1 MAGNDELEAG
11 SRIQVAVRV
20 RPVLPH
26 EASEPVAVA
35 CAADG
40 RKVQVALAERE
51 TSKPALAAATRP
63 DAKAYTFD
71 ACLTGSTTQAQLFD
85 TCGIDELVEA
95 AVDGYCCTVFAFGQ
109 TGSGKTYTI
118 IGPSM
123 AGFQEAAFIINARQ
137 QDCSWRV
144 QASCCEIYNEAVT
157 DLLARNKSQQLQVRQ
172 GADEAFYVDGL
183 TQREAPDAARALLLM
198 ADALS
203 YRHTRA
209 HQLNSLS
216 SRSHCLITFNIASQ
230 ELLPGAQQ
238 QGSRGGVHRVG
249 KLVLVDLAGSERLRD
264 TGSSAREAVRETGHI
279 NKSLFTLGQVL
290 AALSVR
296 GGCGVTGHVPY
307 RDSRLTQLL
316 WDGLRGGGRAL
327 MLACL
332 SPLKAHAEE
341 SLNTLHFA
349 SMALRIKSQP
359 VIMMDPQDQMVL
371 EMRDMIKALQE
382 DCRSLAGAITQL
394 TSPGADV
401 GAVLQAL
408 PPTLVQD
415 ALRYGSSS
423 APAAEQRGSRSSSMK
438 GGRLRESSGEQGKVG
453 GMATNTTLFDL
464 EFTASTC
471 RSTLVE

>member
-11 SRIQVAVRV
+11 SRIQVVVRV
-20 RPVLPH
+20 CPVLPH

-63 DAKAYTFD
+63 NAKAYTFD

-95 AVDGYCCTVFAFGQ
+95 AVDGYCCTV
-109 TGSGKTYTI
+109 
-118 IGPSM
+118 
-123 AGFQEAAFIINARQ
+123 IINARQ
-137 QDCSWRV
+137 QHCSWRV

-238 QGSRGGVHRVG
+238 QGSRGGVRRVG

-359 VIMMDPQDQMVL
+359 VIMMDLQDQMVL

-401 GAVLQAL
+401 RAVLQAL

-438 GGRLRESSGEQGKVG
+438 GGRLRASSGEQGKVG